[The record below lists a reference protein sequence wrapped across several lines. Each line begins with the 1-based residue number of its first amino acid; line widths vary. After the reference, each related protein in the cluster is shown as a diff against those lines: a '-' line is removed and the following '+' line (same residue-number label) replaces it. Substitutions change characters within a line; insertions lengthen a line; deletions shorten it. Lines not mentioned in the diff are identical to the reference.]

1 MAATL
6 KVQTRFSDLRLIH
19 LRSDKVH
26 KSDIELCK
34 NVLPPN
40 GFIGTGLATTETA
53 LIAINLI
60 DQDTKFPGEE
70 VPIGFPVDDKEISL
84 IDDDGNDVGF
94 DEVGEIIVRSKY
106 LSPGY
111 WNNPELTSAKFKFDA
126 EDPNRR
132 IYYTGDLGLMLPDG
146 CLIHKGR
153 KDFRVKIRGYG
164 VDLVEVE
171 KALLSH
177 PGIREAVIVSP
188 RTRSGEARL
197 IAYFVSARDYVS
209 TVSDLRLSLGKTLA
223 DYMIPS
229 AFVKLDK
236 IPLTTN
242 GKVDR
247 AALPEP
253 DDKRPELST
262 PYARPRNETEAGV
275 LQLWQEVLEVRPIGI
290 HDNFFDL
297 GGHSL
302 SATRVVSRVFE
313 QYKLE
318 IPLRSLFQSPTIAE
332 MAAVISEHQGKML
345 DQRELATILDELA
358 SLSDAEAQGI
368 VSEINSTTTKK

>member
-1 MAATL
+1 
-6 KVQTRFSDLRLIH
+6 
-19 LRSDKVH
+19 
-26 KSDIELCK
+26 
-34 NVLPPN
+34 
-40 GFIGTGLATTETA
+40 
-53 LIAINLI
+53 
-60 DQDTKFPGEE
+60 
-70 VPIGFPVDDKEISL
+70 
-84 IDDDGNDVGF
+84 
-94 DEVGEIIVRSKY
+94 
-106 LSPGY
+106 
-111 WNNPELTSAKFKFDA
+111 
-126 EDPNRR
+126 
-132 IYYTGDLGLMLPDG
+132 
-146 CLIHKGR
+146 
-153 KDFRVKIRGYG
+153 
-164 VDLVEVE
+164 
-171 KALLSH
+171 
-177 PGIREAVIVSP
+177 
-188 RTRSGEARL
+188 
-197 IAYFVSARDYVS
+197 
-209 TVSDLRLSLGKTLA
+209 
-223 DYMIPS
+223 MIPS

-358 SLSDAEAQGI
+358 SLSDAEVRRL
-368 VSEINSTTTKK
+368 VSENNSTIAKK